1 MTKLTELKR
10 AWMNDPD
17 FRAEYDALEDE
28 FTLIRALIEAR
39 TRAGLTQNELAQR
52 MGTTQSAIARM
63 ESGRINPSVEMLRRY
78 ARATGN
84 RLHVMLEADHEVTS
98 RPHTSR

>member
-10 AWMNDPD
+10 AWMKDPA
-17 FRAEYDALEDE
+17 FRAAYHAVEDE

-39 TRAGLTQNELAQR
+39 ARAGMTQSELARR

-78 ARATGN
+78 ATATGN
-84 RLHVMLEADHEVTS
+84 RLHVILEADEA
-98 RPHTSR
+98 